1 MSYPE
6 RYIEIL
12 RWKLERAIKLGDH
25 AAEVMLVARIK
36 AALARA

>member
-1 MSYPE
+1 MTYTE
-6 RYIEIL
+6 RYIEQL

-25 AAEVMLVARIK
+25 AAEVMLIARIK